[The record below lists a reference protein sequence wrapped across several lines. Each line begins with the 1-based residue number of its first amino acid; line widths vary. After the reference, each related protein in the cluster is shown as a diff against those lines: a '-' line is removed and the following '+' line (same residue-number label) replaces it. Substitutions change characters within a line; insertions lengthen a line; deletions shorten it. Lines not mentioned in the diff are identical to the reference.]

1 MFGKNKILQRPCHVF
16 SIPCT
21 HKLSFT
27 LYSAAFHV
35 SVYCLP
41 LSTAIC
47 ISRSLVRSV
56 KQHLPASWTLSA
68 SVRLSWVLSGCCHLY
83 HTQTSPGAW
92 WHCAM
97 KASRSRILED
107 LRLDINVEFFGGV
120 YFIFFFFFF
129 NQISDTWD
137 LLRSDWSKTLIFFR
151 SIV

>member
-1 MFGKNKILQRPCHVF
+1 MFGKNKILQRPCHAF
-16 SIPCT
+16 FIPCT

-47 ISRSLVRSV
+47 ISCSLVRSV

-68 SVRLSWVLSGCCHLY
+68 SVRLSWVLSCCCHPY
-83 HTQTSPGAW
+83 HTQTPPGAW

-107 LRLDINVEFFGGV
+107 LRLDINVEFFGL
-120 YFIFFFFFF
+120 FFASFFFFFF
-129 NQISDTWD
+129 NQISDAWN
-137 LLRSDWSKTLIFFR
+137 LLRRDWSKTLIF
-151 SIV
+151 SGL